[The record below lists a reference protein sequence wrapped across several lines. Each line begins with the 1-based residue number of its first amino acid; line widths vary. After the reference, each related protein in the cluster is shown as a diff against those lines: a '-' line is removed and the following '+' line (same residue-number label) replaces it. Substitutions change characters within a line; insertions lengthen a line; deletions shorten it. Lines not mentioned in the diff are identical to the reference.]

1 MGGETRL
8 LESNAQLGFGFAPPA
23 STGEVGPALRE
34 ERFLSGAEG
43 DFFVGEQGLAEY
55 LAAHQQGW
63 VVKLKVLVSEQDYSA
78 FYGRYKDEGGRRPI
92 HPRVLLGLIVY
103 GITQGKWSLRELERL
118 ALMDLGA
125 MWMSGRVQP
134 DHSTIGKFIQL
145 HEQLLSEQFFTAL
158 VKQLVGKLHLSAG
171 TVGLDGTVIAAAAS
185 HYRMLR
191 AEALRE
197 AALSAQAERMLVERQ
212 AARELAG
219 RAGAATLLAP
229 QEPEAVVQPTK
240 HGPLRPSYKPSALRH
255 ESGLV
260 IAQAVHASSETA
272 VVTGLLQQHRA
283 VFAVEPRRLLGD
295 AGYHTLEML
304 SEFAAREID
313 ALLPAGRTY
322 AQQPGEKPQAK
333 RKLPKSAFRYE
344 AEADVY
350 HCPGQRLLARA
361 GGDRDRHGRRYMRY
375 RGDCRGCA
383 LRDHCT
389 KSKTGRM
396 LKRYAGEELKEAMAA
411 VLQQPAA
418 RRQLR
423 RRGALIEP
431 LWADLR
437 ERQRLTRF
445 HRRGLAKVKLEFALH
460 CAAYNLRKVAV
471 GAGLALLFTLS
482 IRSAHRRHLVA
493 LGWIILPLQR

>member
-1 MGGETRL
+1 MGAGEVVAMGGETRL
-8 LESNAQLGFGFAPPA
+8 VESNAQLGFGFAPPA
-23 STGEVGPALRE
+23 STGEVEPAPRE

-55 LAAHQQGW
+55 LDAHQQGW
-63 VVKLKVLVSEQDYSA
+63 VVKLKVLVSELDYSP

-92 HPRVLLGLIVY
+92 HPRVMLELIVY

-118 ALMDLGA
+118 ARMDLGA
-125 MWMSGRVQP
+125 LWMSGRVQP

-145 HEQLLSEQFFTAL
+145 HAELLSEQFFTTL
-158 VKQLVGKLHLSAG
+158 VKQLVSKLHLSAG

-185 HYRMLR
+185 
-191 AEALRE
+191 
-197 AALSAQAERMLVERQ
+197 
-212 AARELAG
+212 
-219 RAGAATLLAP
+219 
-229 QEPEAVVQPTK
+229 
-240 HGPLRPSYKPSALRH
+240 
-255 ESGLV
+255 
-260 IAQAVHASSETA
+260 
-272 VVTGLLQQHRA
+272 QHRA
-283 VFAVEPRRLLGD
+283 VFAVEPRRLLGY
-295 AGYHTLEML
+295 AGYHTLDVL

-313 ALLPAGRTY
+313 VLIPAGRTY
-322 AQQPGEKPQAK
+322 AQPPWEKRQAQ

-375 RGDCRGCA
+375 RGDCRGCV
-383 LRDHCT
+383 LRDQCT
-389 KSKTGRM
+389 KSKTSRT
-396 LKRYAGEELKEAMAA
+396 LKRYAGEEIKEALAA

-418 RRQLR
+418 LRQLR
-423 RRGALIEP
+423 RRGAIIEP

-482 IRSAHRRHLVA
+482 IRSASRRQLVA
-493 LGWIILPLQR
+493 IGWIILPSPL